1 MHILIVDDDETQRS
15 LLAGYLKKR
24 DYTVTTAVSGL
35 EAIEKNQVKGFDLAI
50 LDLKMPE
57 IDGIETM
64 AKMKEIDPETY
75 FIILTGYGTVETA
88 VEAMKTGAYDYLS
101 KPINLD
107 ELELIVERIREEQHV
122 HFELEVLREEVDEN
136 LETDSFVA
144 QDKKMKEVLSL
155 ISRVAKSNSTVL
167 IYGESGTGK
176 EVVARLIH
184 KASRRKNCRFIP
196 ISCAALPETLLESE
210 LFGYERGA
218 FSGAEKRKIGKFE
231 LAHKGT
237 LFLDEIGDLS
247 LSIQVKLLRVLQEFT
262 FERLGSNTPIK
273 ADVRL
278 ISATNQDLKKK
289 ISSGAFREDL
299 FYRLNVISVDLP
311 PLRERKKDIKPL
323 VEFFIDKFSGRCNR
337 RINAIS
343 KDALDKL
350 IRYDWPG
357 NVREL
362 ENVIERAVVLCRG
375 SVIQAK
381 DLPLSAEPDES
392 AGGAESMQ
400 QMEKIHIKKVLE
412 KTDWN
417 LSETARRLAIH
428 RNTLRL
434 KMKEYH
440 LQKDAGNAGS
450 SAT

>member
-15 LLAGYLKKR
+15 LLAGYLEKR

-122 HFELEVLREEVDEN
+122 HWELEVLREEVDEN
-136 LETDSFVA
+136 LETESFVA
-144 QDKKMKEVLSL
+144 QDKKMKELLSL

-247 LSIQVKLLRVLQEFT
+247 LGIQVKLLRVLQEFT

-289 ISSGAFREDL
+289 ISSGTFREDL

-323 VEFFIDKFSGRCNR
+323 VDFFIDKFNGRCNR
-337 RINAIS
+337 RINTIS
-343 KDALDKL
+343 KNAIDKL

-357 NVREL
+357 NIREL
-362 ENVIERAVVLCRG
+362 ENVMERAVVLCRG

-417 LSETARRLAIH
+417 LSETAKRLVIH